1 MHNFAAFSLVTA
13 WRAGFVGFCDAAR
26 VRIFVRS
33 CALLH
38 FTAKCSIHCITSRL
52 ISNSWLQVAFLSSS
66 VPCMPPPAILSSLMS
81 RCRAQLTSWD
91 FVDRCSF
98 ARDISSHSPVST
110 GPLCLCKV
118 RARWNI
124 LGANSSNS
132 YTKSINMGG
141 SMRVTV

>member
-1 MHNFAAFSLVTA
+1 MHNFAAFSLVGSWDFAT
-13 WRAGFVGFCDAAR
+13 RRGCGFLYAVVHFCTLPPSAAF
-26 VRIFVRS
+26 I
-33 CALLH
+33 AL
-38 FTAKCSIHCITSRL
+38 
-52 ISNSWLQVAFLSSS
+52 
-66 VPCMPPPAILSSLMS
+66 PPPASFQIHGCGSRFCLPAALHAPASDSLLPDVTL

-132 YTKSINMGG
+132 YTKSINMGR